1 MTKKYIVIGII
12 AIVTLIVGVIVFF
25 LLKSKISNEI
35 KEAENTQEANKEIDS
50 SKLSLTTSQYNTI
63 ASKLYAA
70 MAGMGT
76 DEDAIYDAFRGINNY
91 SDLMRVMQAFG
102 SKDNMTLREWLYDDC
117 GADEIN
123 KINEIL
129 ASKNINYKF

>member
-1 MTKKYIVIGII
+1 MTKKYVIIGII
-12 AIVTLIVGVIVFF
+12 AVITLIVAVIVFF
-25 LLKSKISNEI
+25 FLKSKISNGI

-50 SKLSLTTSQYNTI
+50 SKLSLTASQYNTI

-76 DEDAIYDAFRGINNY
+76 DENAIYDAFRSINNY
-91 SDLMRVMQAFG
+91 SDLMRLMSAFG

-117 GADEIN
+117 GAGEIN

-129 ASKNINYKF
+129 ASKNIDYKF